1 MLTKQEREEIAERFR
16 NYDKAEYVTL
26 YSGMY
31 DGLLGEHVP
40 KETTVKKDR
49 MELASRIL
57 ELCDTSNMLELPVDK
72 DGEVIHIGDMV
83 YDDDNIEYK
92 VEGYAVYKSCTCA
105 FLTNTAELIYAKRDV
120 NNLTHKQP
128 VTIKSLAQRIKHV
141 LEDEATS
148 IGVNPYV
155 ELGRIADQL
164 ESLGDSDD

>member
-57 ELCDTSNMLELPVDK
+57 DLCDTSNMLELPVDK
-72 DGEVIHIGDMV
+72 DGEVICPGDTV
-83 YDDDNIEYK
+83 YDDDNLKYEVVGYMSTDQNIILK
-92 VEGYAVYKSCTCA
+92 VDGKTTNILAYAET
-105 FLTNTAELIYAKRDV
+105 
-120 NNLTHKQP
+120 LTHKQP
-128 VTIKSLAQRIKHV
+128 VTAKSLAQRIRDV
-141 LEDEATS
+141 LRNDHSEMSPYTS
-148 IGVNPYV
+148 R
-155 ELGRIADQL
+155 ELVHIANDL
-164 ESLGDSDD
+164 ERLGDNNE